1 MLSVF
6 AGLNITLSHNLRM
19 DNNNRNPSE
28 RSPLLDSDSQQRPPV
43 QSVFQGRRLA
53 CAAILLAES
62 LERIAFYGITSNL
75 VLFLNGNPFYWEGTK
90 ASQAPLMFM
99 GITYLISP
107 FGGWLADA
115 YFGKFWTI
123 ASSLILYFIGML
135 FFPFLSNEETRLH
148 LCGEEPAFPVQPA
161 ECLSTNSTPPSN
173 ITCPIRS
180 PYCGTVVYSGLFLI
194 ALGVGTVKSNIT
206 PFGADQ
212 VVLFLISFL
221 FFSIP
226 CDSFSLRLTTNQH
239 G

>member
-1 MLSVF
+1 M
-6 AGLNITLSHNLRM
+6 ATNQ
-19 DNNNRNPSE
+19 RNPSE
-28 RSPLLDSDSQQRPPV
+28 SSPLLDSGSRQRPPAP
-43 QSVFQGRRLA
+43 SVFQGRRLA

-99 GITYLISP
+99 GVTYLISP

-135 FFPFLSNEETRLH
+135 FFPFISNEETRLQM
-148 LCGEEPAFPVQPA
+148 CGEEPAFPVQPA

-173 ITCPIRS
+173 VTCPIRS

-212 VVLFLISFL
+212 VVLFN
-221 FFSIP
+221 IP
-226 CDSFSLRLTTNQH
+226 CDFFVFISYSLRQTNTNKSIQAALLVH
-239 G
+239 RKVFFFVPT